1 MPSSDPQNPNSSE
14 TPLTRFGDLLVHLCK
29 NEVTYAAVGGVAVSL
44 NGFGRFT
51 VDVDLFL
58 DDTPENLKRA
68 IHALSL
74 FGQGYA
80 RELRPADLLI
90 ESGSV
95 RIGEYFDIDLF
106 TRMMGLRFQDVQ
118 EDLRYT
124 EYRGYRIPHVGPGTI
139 IRLKTGSYREKDRLD
154 VIAMRNILNDERA
167 AAGLPPP
174 TGFWYRLLARLRA
187 LRASR
192 ATRDKSA

>member
-1 MPSSDPQNPNSSE
+1 MPSSDPQNPSSSE
-14 TPLTRFGDLLVHLCK
+14 TPLTRFGDLLVHLCE

-58 DDTPENLKRA
+58 DDAPENLERA
-68 IHALSL
+68 IRALSL

-106 TRMMGLRFQDVQ
+106 TRMMGLRFHDVQ
-118 EDLRYT
+118 GDLRYT
-124 EYRGYRIPHVGPGTI
+124 EYRGYQIPHVGPVTL
-139 IRLKTGSYREKDRLD
+139 IRLKTGSCREKDQLD
-154 VIAMRNILNDERA
+154 VVAMRNILNDERA
-167 AAGLPPP
+167 AAGLPPLE
-174 TGFWYRLLARLRA
+174 GFWRRLLARLR
-187 LRASR
+187 RR
-192 ATRDKSA
+192 